1 MHKPASKL
9 VQALKSNSDE
19 LVQLTSDFRHQIP
32 KYSIVSFFELKP
44 MGIPNSLVSCPDINP
59 ATALHFEGWRP
70 FDSQIVDKKS
80 ALLEVFGEDQI
91 PVDANH
97 RDMCK
102 FGTRQDA
109 AYEKLFKRIRRT
121 LKENNAQGVDAGRM

>member
-1 MHKPASKL
+1 MVIKALLLARIEHRYESIYQQTIGITFFGTPHRGSEIADYGGVLAKIATTIMHKPASKL

-59 ATALHFEGWRP
+59 AAALYFEG
-70 FDSQIVDKKS
+70 
-80 ALLEVFGEDQI
+80 
-91 PVDANH
+91 
-97 RDMCK
+97 
-102 FGTRQDA
+102 
-109 AYEKLFKRIRRT
+109 
-121 LKENNAQGVDAGRM
+121 